1 MEQSDL
7 YLTGNQLKDM
17 IEEKFDRKILKIDE
31 VEINGDTE
39 VIKEPNNLIL
49 KVIFEV
55 DKDDSD
61 EVIDK

>member
-7 YLTGNQLKDM
+7 YLTGNQLKDI

-61 EVIDK
+61 EVIDE